1 MKSLSRKNLPPE
13 NLWQSWVRE
22 MILPD
27 NVGQVCCYCGRAGDD
42 LVDYMEKTATTSTF
56 TFDLRAVLK
65 ANDKT
70 LIPVEPPWIG
80 LREAELL
87 LVIEP
92 IVACFECIEV
102 RRSRLDIRSI
112 GDKFVEKL

>member
-1 MKSLSRKNLPPE
+1 MRVKSGQQSLPPE
-13 NLWQSWVRE
+13 WESWVRNL
-22 MILPD
+22 ILPD
-27 NVGQVCCYCGRAGDD
+27 NVGQVCCYCGRRGDD
-42 LVDYMEKTATTSTF
+42 LVDYMEKASTGDTF
-56 TFDLRAVLK
+56 TFDLRQVLK

-80 LREAELL
+80 LPEAEFL

-92 IVACFECIEV
+92 IVACFECIEA
-102 RRSRLDIRSI
+102 RRPRLDIKAI